1 MTASRSDFSKHLSAG
16 NANQADTRRSPTTA
30 LARRSAA
37 RRISG
42 PSGIGQELAAKA
54 APARDDARSPPLDR
68 IHPPAIHRKTD
79 AVDVGGGR
87 RAQEGDHA
95 AGFLRRREADGGHAG
110 AHRRAHFVFRLALG
124 GALAAPA
131 LLAAPGP
138 GETPQPYI
146 DADTLRG
153 HLARPPLSPCPPPP

>member
-68 IHPPAIHRKTD
+68 IHPPAIHRQTD
-79 AVDVGGGR
+79 AVAVGGGR
-87 RAQEGDHA
+87 RAPEGDHA
-95 AGFLRRREADGGHAG
+95 AGFLRLREAAGGNAG

-124 GALAAPA
+124 GALAAHE
-131 LLAAPGP
+131 LLDAPGL
-138 GETPQPYI
+138 GENRTHVVNG
-146 DADTLRG
+146 DADGGQPSTEERRAG
-153 HLARPPLSPCPPPP
+153 